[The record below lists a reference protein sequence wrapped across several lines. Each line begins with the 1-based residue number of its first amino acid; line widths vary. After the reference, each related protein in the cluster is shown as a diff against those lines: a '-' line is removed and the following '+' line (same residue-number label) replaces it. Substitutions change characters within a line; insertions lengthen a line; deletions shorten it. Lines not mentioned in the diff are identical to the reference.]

1 MVDNP
6 IEIEYKLKIILSQRD
21 KPIIIQD
28 NKYIF
33 YYSHKRK
40 DESKIFRCSM
50 NRNKQICF
58 AYVILD
64 KNNKF
69 NQIDFNLSHTE
80 HDDKLNEVQSLKGI
94 NIMKDIIKKTNDKFT
109 IKSTTINIQIANQI
123 AYVNPKYLK
132 RQK

>member
-1 MVDNP
+1 MEDNP
-6 IEIEYKLKIILSQRD
+6 IELEYKLKIINSKKD
-21 KPIIIQD
+21 KAIIIQD
-28 NKYIF
+28 NKHIF

-40 DESKIFRCSM
+40 DDSKILRFSI

-80 HDDKLNEVQSLKGI
+80 HDEKINEKQS
-94 NIMKDIIKKTNDKFT
+94 
-109 IKSTTINIQIANQI
+109 
-123 AYVNPKYLK
+123 
-132 RQK
+132 

>member
-1 MVDNP
+1 MEDNP
-6 IEIEYKLKIILSQRD
+6 IEIEFKLKIKLSQRD

-40 DESKIFRCSM
+40 DESKIFRCSV

-69 NQIDFNLSHTE
+69 NQIDFNLWHTE
-80 HDDKLNEVQSLKGI
+80 HDDKLNKVKVLKKLILGKI
-94 NIMKDIIKKTNDKFT
+94 LLKKLMR
-109 IKSTTINIQIANQI
+109 I
-123 AYVNPKYLK
+123 YH
-132 RQK
+132 